1 MAKARKI
8 SRPKKPGNT
17 RTKKQLGLGVGAL
30 LSGIAADMNSNDKEK
45 KEKTVKTLS
54 NTIALLP
61 IDQIHRNVE
70 QPRTHFADEP
80 LQELADSIKTYGL
93 IQPIT
98 VRLVADDEY
107 QIISGERRWRASK
120 LAKLE
125 EIPAYIRIADSQE
138 LLEMALVENIQREDL
153 NPIEIA
159 LTYRQLIDECGLTHK
174 ELAPRVGKKRGTIT
188 NYLSVLNLDGDITK
202 AIRDYEIS
210 LGHGK
215 VLAGI
220 KDEAI
225 QKVIFQQISEKNL
238 SVRAA
243 EGLAKKFR
251 EANITID
258 HWNKIK
264 GTEDTN
270 IQNFL
275 FQEIKENN
283 LTASET
289 GELAKKFSDSEFTIE
304 HWKVLK
310 RLGEYIQ
317 DPKERNDTQ
326 HEIYDLIIDKG
337 LSVRAT
343 EEWVNNFLAPQQEV
357 VAKKAIKLPDAYE
370 RVQDNIRTYFGTKGI
385 QIKLNANDDKK
396 GQIVIPFDK
405 NNDNLNRLLELLD

>member
-8 SRPKKPGNT
+8 SRPKKATNT

-30 LSGIAADMNSNDKEK
+30 LSNIAADMNSNDKEK

-54 NTIALLP
+54 HTIAQLP
-61 IDQIHRNVE
+61 IEQITANVD

-98 VRLVADDEY
+98 VRLIADSEY

-120 LAKLE
+120 LANLK

-188 NYLSVLNLDGDITK
+188 NYLSVLNLDGDMTK
-202 AIRDYEIS
+202 AIRDYDIS

-225 QKVIFQQISEKNL
+225 QKVIFQLISEKNL
-238 SVRAA
+238 SVRAT
-243 EGLAKKFR
+243 EKLAKKFR
-251 EANITID
+251 EARITME
-258 HWNKIK
+258 HWDVLK
-264 GTEDTN
+264 GTEDNT

-275 FQEIKENN
+275 FEEIKKNN
-283 LTASET
+283 LSVSET
-289 GELAKKFSDSEFTIE
+289 RELAKKLSDPEFTIE
-304 HWKVLK
+304 HWKVLA
-310 RLGEYIQ
+310 RLNEQIENPKKLAKIQ
-317 DPKERNDTQ
+317 RDL
-326 HEIYDLIIDKG
+326 YSLIIDKG

-343 EEWVNNFLAPQQEV
+343 EEWVNKFLAPQAEKP
-357 VAKKAIKLPDAYE
+357 AKKSTKLPDAYE
-370 RVQDNIRTYFGTKGI
+370 RVQDNIRTFFGTKGI
-385 QIKLNANDDKK
+385 QIKLNAQDDNK